1 MKLKEARER
10 AGLSM
15 EALAEKAGV
24 TGATICR
31 YEQGKRVPKIT
42 IAKRLGEILGIEWY
56 EVMDTQKGA

>member
-1 MKLKEARER
+1 
-10 AGLSM
+10 M